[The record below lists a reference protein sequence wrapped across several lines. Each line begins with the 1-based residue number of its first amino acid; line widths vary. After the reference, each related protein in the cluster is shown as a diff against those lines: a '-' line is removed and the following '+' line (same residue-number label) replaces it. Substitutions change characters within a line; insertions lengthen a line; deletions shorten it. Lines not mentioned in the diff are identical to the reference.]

1 MNRDELLGEIARLIV
16 VDPKAGE
23 RPWDGYALIAW
34 YGDGI
39 SRLNGFRYDKGQPG
53 EPLTPS
59 GVEIENRLE
68 ELRRVTQVK
77 DKAPWRVCIIRINR
91 EAAEVA
97 IDFEYED
104 PGKWYVTPDSAAEI
118 ADKVKPW

>member
-23 RPWDGYALIAW
+23 RPWDGYSLIAW
-34 YGDGI
+34 YGEGI

-53 EPLTPS
+53 EPLTPAS
-59 GVEIENRLE
+59 VEIENRLE
-68 ELRRVTQVK
+68 ELRRVTQTK
-77 DKAPWRVCIIRINR
+77 DKSPWRVCIVRINR

-97 IDFEYED
+97 IDFEYEE
-104 PGKWYVTPDSAAEI
+104 PGKWYVTPDSAADI
-118 ADKVKPW
+118 AERVRPI

>member
-1 MNRDELLGEIARLIV
+1 MNRDELLAEIARLIV

-23 RPWDGYALIAW
+23 RPWDGYSLIAW

-39 SRLNGFRYDKGQPG
+39 SRLNGFRYDKGQPA
-53 EPLTPS
+53 EPLTPANA
-59 GVEIENRLE
+59 EIENRLE
-68 ELRRVTQVK
+68 DLRRVTQVK

-97 IDFEYED
+97 IDFEYEE
-104 PGKWYVTPDSAAEI
+104 PGKWYVTPDSAVQIAEQ
-118 ADKVKPW
+118 VRPW

>member
-34 YGDGI
+34 YGEGI

-53 EPLTPS
+53 EALTPS
-59 GVEIENRLE
+59 GAEIGNRLE
-68 ELRRVTQVK
+68 QLRLATHVAG
-77 DKAPWRVCIIRINR
+77 KAPWRVCIMRINR

-104 PGKWYVTPDSAAEI
+104 PGRWYVTPDSAAEI
-118 ADKVKPW
+118 AERVRPC